1 MKYRLKAASGALTG
15 QTFEL
20 GDATTVGSADSADI
34 RIDGLAPEHA
44 RIVARDGGLV
54 VEAGGE
60 TRLNGEP
67 VERQALESGD
77 ELQFGPIRFVLQAPG
92 LKPARVLDRVPGRRP
107 AAQRWRLIAALAAA
121 AAAGAW
127 AWWAFAPGAA

>member
-20 GDATTVGSADSADI
+20 GDETTVGSADAADI

-44 RIVARDGGLV
+44 RLVARDGGLV

-67 VERQALESGD
+67 VARRALESGD

-92 LKPARVLDRVPGRRP
+92 LKPARVLDGVPGQHPASRR
-107 AAQRWRLIAALAAA
+107 RWLIAMLAAA
-121 AAAGAW
+121 AAAAAW